1 MLKKVVVTSVIVTA
15 ITMNNLAYAQ
25 NKKTCRVL
33 ELTDK
38 KIQEE
43 YLGILEEL
51 SDKIEAVIINYKGGN
66 YFKTMRIAYLL
77 KKFDI
82 AVIIDEEAVCEN
94 DCSATFFA
102 ARRRYNDIPLNFPS
116 YSKMELEIIRSLKPY
131 EFYPVIKM
139 KDVYQFL
146 RTNYKYD
153 QLKLLAEAYKNPTL
167 KIENQFNTLTHEEK
181 KSIINNCSYIKKI
194 KQSSKSLKN
203 KN

>member
-1 MLKKVVVTSVIVTA
+1 MLKKVVITSAIVTA

-25 NKKTCRVL
+25 NNKNCRVL

-51 SDKIEAVIINYKGGN
+51 SGEIEAVIINYKGGN
-66 YFKTMRIAYLL
+66 YFKTMQIAYLL
-77 KKFDI
+77 KKSNI
-82 AVIIDEEAVCEN
+82 AVIVDEGAVCEN

-102 ARRRYNDIPLNFPS
+102 ARRRYNNISLNFPS
-116 YSKMELEIIRSLKPY
+116 YSKKELEIIKSLKPY

-153 QLKLLAEAYKNPTL
+153 QLKLLTEAYKNPSL
-167 KIENQFNTLTHEEK
+167 KIETQFNTLTHEEK

-194 KQSSKSLKN
+194 KQSSKSLLN